1 MERAS
6 VLGVL
11 VAVVLLAGCG
21 EDGLEE
27 AVVDLDSYIALD
39 SLGDVVTW
47 ADTVAV
53 VTVVS
58 EEQAPG
64 AEDTGDE
71 PLLGRRVVVRVE
83 DVVWSRPG
91 TEQPPATFETQAP
104 GWVRDDDGGLTPM
117 RDRSGIRV
125 EVGGTYLAPIVFID
139 GWGFDAALGVEDGVV
154 VAAPQQDTTW
164 AQVLDGRTV
173 EEAAEVL
180 ATAEPD
186 EESGPLRGTTQEQL
200 EAIGVDVG

>member
-1 MERAS
+1 MERAD
-6 VLGVL
+6 VLRFV
-11 VAVVLLAGCG
+11 VCAAVWPLAGCG
-21 EDGLEE
+21 EGGPEE
-27 AVVDLDSYIALD
+27 AVVDLDSYVALD
-39 SLGDVVTW
+39 SPGDVVTW

-58 EEQAPG
+58 EEEVSG

-91 TEQPPATFETQAP
+91 TEQPPATFKTEAP
-104 GWVRDDDGGLTPM
+104 GWVRDDDGLAPM
-117 RDRSGIRV
+117 RERSGIRV

-139 GWGFDAALGVEDGVV
+139 GWGFDAALEVEDGVV
-154 VAAPQQDTTW
+154 VAAQQDTTW
-164 AQVLDGRTV
+164 AQVLDGRSV

-180 ATAEPD
+180 ATVEPD
-186 EESGPLRGTTQEQL
+186 GESGPLRGTTQEQL
-200 EAIGVDVG
+200 RAIGVDLG